1 MTTAVAQDKPAPTP
15 TNKRRPLTRFQQY
28 SQIGATVVLLVIM
41 LVVGS
46 VLYPN
51 FTSGQAVLDLFSKN
65 SFLIVL
71 AIGMTFVILT
81 GGIDLSVGAVMALG
95 TVVAATLL
103 REGWPAPVVIPVVL
117 LVGGGL
123 GFLVGL
129 MIHHF
134 KIQPFIATLA
144 AMFLARGLCLVITDR
159 SIAIDNSF
167 FQSMNLAHID
177 LWETTT
183 TNARGRTRVSEIYT
197 TPAVLIALAVLVI
210 AFVVLHYTRFGRTVY
225 ALGGGEASTNLMGL
239 SVARTKIA
247 VYTISGLCA
256 GLAGILFS
264 FYTASGDPV
273 AGIGYEL
280 NAIAAVVIGGTL
292 LAGGSGYVLGSLLGV
307 LTLGV
312 IYAYKEFDGDLN
324 TGWTRVMIGVLV
336 LFFIVLQRILIRR
349 RR

>member
-1 MTTAVAQDKPAPTP
+1 MTAVVQDAPAPAP
-15 TNKRRPLTRFQQY
+15 PKKRRPLSRFQQY
-28 SQIGATVVLLVIM
+28 SQIGATVVLLAIM
-41 LVVGS
+41 LFVGAQ
-46 VLYPN
+46 LYPN
-51 FTSGQAVLDLFSKN
+51 FTSGQALLDLFSKN

-71 AIGMTFVILT
+71 AVGMTFVILT

-103 REGWPAPVVIPVVL
+103 QQGWPAGVVIPVVL
-117 LVGGGL
+117 VVGGGL

-159 SIAIDNSF
+159 SIAIDNGF
-167 FQSMNLAHID
+167 FQTMNQAHID
-177 LWETTT
+177 LWQATT
-183 TNARGRTRVSEIYT
+183 TNARGRTRVTEVYT
-197 TPAVLIALAVLVI
+197 TPAVLIALGVLII

-225 ALGGGEASTNLMGL
+225 ALGGGESSTNLMGL

-324 TGWTRVMIGVLV
+324 TGWTRVMIGALV
-336 LFFIVLQRILIRR
+336 LFFIVLQRALIARR
-349 RR
+349 H

>member
-1 MTTAVAQDKPAPTP
+1 MTTVVQDSPAPAP
-15 TNKRRPLTRFQQY
+15 PKKRRPLSRFQQY
-28 SQIGATVVLLVIM
+28 SQIGATVVLLAIM
-41 LVVGS
+41 LAVGAT
-46 VLYPN
+46 LYPN
-51 FTSGQAVLDLFSKN
+51 FTSGQALLDLFSKN

-71 AIGMTFVILT
+71 SVGMTFVILT

-103 REGWPAPVVIPVVL
+103 QQGWPAPIVIPVVL
-117 LVGGGL
+117 IVAGGL
-123 GFLVGL
+123 GFGVGM

-167 FQSMNLAHID
+167 FQTMNQAHVD
-177 LWETTT
+177 LWQATT
-183 TNARGRTRVSEIYT
+183 TNARGRTRVTEVYT
-197 TPAVLIALAVLVI
+197 TPAVLIALGVLVI

-225 ALGGGEASTNLMGL
+225 ALGGGESSANLMGL
-239 SVARTKIA
+239 SVARTKVA

-336 LFFIVLQRILIRR
+336 LFFIVLQRVLVARR
-349 RR
+349 R